1 MAEGNEDRSSEDL
14 TEEASPHRL
23 EEYRQK
29 GMVAQSRELTALIA
43 LVAAA
48 CTVYVMGPGIGVDV
62 MGLMR
67 EMFRADTAAKMNFQA
82 DGVVGGTLSKVL
94 KSIVFAGAPVAVAG
108 FIIGILGSFAQIG
121 SIFSTDP
128 ITPDLSKVDPL
139 SGLQKLF
146 SMRVLIEGLRLV
158 LKLAA
163 VGAVLYIL
171 IKEEI
176 LLAPGRAD
184 LDFSGLL
191 AMHGARASRFFTW
204 LVGVLAVF
212 AAADFGLQKWEFS
225 KNVRMTKQEAKQEFK
240 EREGDPQIKSRV
252 RAVQREVARRR
263 MMQAVKSADVIVTN
277 PTHIAIA
284 IQYDKENMAAPKVV
298 AKGAD
303 HLAQKIKAVAA
314 EAGVPLV
321 ENVPL
326 ARTLFKSVKIGQYVP
341 RALYQAVAEVL
352 AYVYRLR
359 GRRSI

>member
-1 MAEGNEDRSSEDL
+1 VAENEDRSSEDL

-29 GMVAQSRELTALIA
+29 GMVAQSRELTALLA
-43 LVAAA
+43 LLAAA
-48 CTVYVMGPGIGVDV
+48 ISTYVISPSVGVDV
-62 MGLMR
+62 MGMMR
-67 EMFRADTAAKMNFQA
+67 EMFRADAAARMNFQA

-94 KSIVFAGAPVAVAG
+94 RVILLAGAPVAVAG
-108 FIIGILGSFAQIG
+108 FVVGIVGSFAQVG
-121 SIFSTDP
+121 SVFSTHP
-128 ITPDLSKVDPL
+128 ITPDLTKIDPL
-139 SGLQKLF
+139 SGMKKIF
-146 SMRVLIEGLRLV
+146 SMRALIEGFRLI

-163 VGAVLYIL
+163 VAAVLYVL
-171 IKEEI
+171 VKEEI

-184 LDFSGLL
+184 IDFQGLL
-191 AMHGARASRFFTW
+191 ALHGERASRFFLW
-204 LVGVLAVF
+204 LFGVLTVF
-212 AAADFGLQKWEFS
+212 AGADFALQRWEFS

-240 EREGDPQIKSRV
+240 EREGDPQIKSRI

-263 MMQAVKSADVIVTN
+263 MMQAVRKADAIVTN
-277 PTHIAIA
+277 PTHIAVA

-314 EAGVPLV
+314 EAGIPLV

-341 RALYQAVAEVL
+341 RALYQSVAEVL
-352 AYVYRLR
+352 AYVYKLR